1 MESIIQKEKEC
12 LVCGTTQ
19 NLHRHHVFGG
29 VSNRKCSER
38 HGMTVW
44 LCARH
49 HNMSN
54 AGIHFNRDL
63 DLKVKKYAQEVF
75 EANLG
80 DRNDFRRIFG
90 RSYL

>member
-12 LVCGTTQ
+12 LVCKTTF
-19 NLHRHHVFGG
+19 NLHKHHVFGAA
-29 VSNRKCSER
+29 NRPLSEK
-38 HGMTVW
+38 HGMTIW

-54 AGIHFNRDL
+54 EGIHFKKDL
-63 DLKVKKYAQEVF
+63 DIKVKEYAQSIF